1 VITLLLACQLLVSS
15 IDFSFR
21 NGAVDVNPEKIQ
33 VLQLFQNR
41 RGREER
47 SKIQFVREKMGSMD
61 YKNMRDLLRLLLVDK
76 LDKMPGILDEFQ
88 HEQLLP
94 VEELMLDLID
104 RERNFCPALF
114 FITEIS
120 RINQDSSVHF
130 LPVSVHGP
138 VYRLCRISNHLL
150 YTFREFP

>member
-1 VITLLLACQLLVSS
+1 MITLLLACQLLVSS

-33 VLQLFQNR
+33 
-41 RGREER
+41 
-47 SKIQFVREKMGSMD
+47 FVREKMTHMD

-76 LDKMPGILDEFQ
+76 LDKMPCILDEFQ

-104 RERNFCPALF
+104 RDRNFCPALF

-130 LPVSVHGP
+130 LPVGGSHPPAV
-138 VYRLCRISNHLL
+138 VSNILL
-150 YTFREFP
+150 FNFRGFH